1 MFPFFRLASF
11 DPQLDIISSEQFDLC
26 SDVLF
31 SEECMAKNFSMI
43 QNVSFFEAIPKF
55 CTTKRFFEGFH
66 VI

>member
-1 MFPFFRLASF
+1 MCPFCRLASF

-31 SEECMAKNFSMI
+31 SEECMAKSFSMT

-55 CTTKRFFEGFH
+55 CTTNDF
-66 VI
+66 